1 MSNEMSFVIQKLQ
14 SYQGRKIK
22 IMEVCGTH
30 TSSIFKNGIR
40 DLISPQIELISGPGC
55 PVCVT
60 KASYIDELIQYAHAP
75 NTVVLT
81 FGDMMKVKGTRENLT
96 QTVASGGKVE
106 ILYSPLMAI
115 ERAVTNPETE
125 FIFAAV
131 GFETTLPI
139 YGLLLEE
146 ITKRELQNLKLL
158 TATKKMMPALEYICQ
173 TATNIDGF
181 LCPGHVSV
189 ITGSDCFEKLCKT
202 YQKPFVVAGFE
213 GEHILVAIYE
223 ILQQIEQ
230 DQPQVTNCYTNAVSA
245 KGNEKAQKMMER
257 FFETKDGYW
266 RGIGWISNSEFVI
279 RKEYQRYCANLNQEI
294 IEEKMPDGCQCANVI
309 LGQIQPSQC
318 PLFGSLCTPE
328 DAVGPCM
335 VSAEGVCGIW
345 YKNRRTR

>member
-106 ILYSPLMAI
+106 ILYSLLMAI
-115 ERAVTNPETE
+115 DRAVTNQETE

-279 RKEYQRYCANLNQEI
+279 RKEYQRYCANLDQEI

-345 YKNRRTR
+345 YKNRQI